1 MNFIIRWRIYMDKK
15 NTKYN
20 YMLSLIGFSL
30 LFAYILSFQFEGQVL
45 YGILETNNLEPS
57 LYIQMSIVFHFF
69 GLVFAGKVVKS
80 IVTAKTSMIVSM
92 GIILLVSIP
101 FLLSMTKLFL
111 VSLMI
116 SGFAS
121 GLAVASWGYILKY
134 TSQGNMR
141 LKVCADLLIISNIVM
156 IGIDVLSLKT
166 SSIIGLLASMGILL
180 FSSLF
185 ISKVELH
192 NIKPNPIRERGIN
205 KPLLILAVFVF
216 IVTINS
222 GLMYQVV
229 NPSFA
234 NLRNLTTWYWAIPY
248 IVAILLLRNLPTS
261 IKRARILYVGI
272 FMVMASFI
280 LFMLL
285 GRGSLDYIIIDT
297 FMLGAFGVFDLFW
310 WSILAE
316 MVDLTDNPARVFGL
330 GLAANVFG
338 VLTGGAIGIGI
349 ESLGIGGAEVTVI
362 ALSIVCITLVML
374 PPLNHQLVMLL
385 KNHSYL
391 MVYENSS
398 SNQQN
403 SIISSIKTLDP
414 LTIREQEVLDH
425 ILSGESNKYIAK
437 ALSISESTVKTHTR
451 NIFSKYDVESRAELI
466 STILKNQYK

>member
-1 MNFIIRWRIYMDKK
+1 
-15 NTKYN
+15 
-20 YMLSLIGFSL
+20 
-30 LFAYILSFQFEGQVL
+30 
-45 YGILETNNLEPS
+45 
-57 LYIQMSIVFHFF
+57 
-69 GLVFAGKVVKS
+69 
-80 IVTAKTSMIVSM
+80 
-92 GIILLVSIP
+92 
-101 FLLSMTKLFL
+101 
-111 VSLMI
+111 
-116 SGFAS
+116 
-121 GLAVASWGYILKY
+121 
-134 TSQGNMR
+134 
-141 LKVCADLLIISNIVM
+141 
-156 IGIDVLSLKT
+156 
-166 SSIIGLLASMGILL
+166 
-180 FSSLF
+180 
-185 ISKVELH
+185 
-192 NIKPNPIRERGIN
+192 
-205 KPLLILAVFVF
+205 
-216 IVTINS
+216 
-222 GLMYQVV
+222 
-229 NPSFA
+229 
-234 NLRNLTTWYWAIPY
+234 
-248 IVAILLLRNLPTS
+248 
-261 IKRARILYVGI
+261 
-272 FMVMASFI
+272 MVMASFI

-297 FMLGAFGVFDLFW
+297 LMLGAFGVFDLFW